1 MNTFSK
7 WCVKNKVYTNDISK
21 CTHLLLNGGKLCI
34 KKEMMDSFL
43 NAYVIAL
50 RNNEELYLV
59 ERVSSEINLFLD
71 IDAKSS
77 KLNCDELV
85 TNIKSLLNEYTI
97 NVYKCNKTNGYHLIF
112 PEYTVTPKE
121 ANKIVVA
128 LQNKLCQKFGYSI
141 DDIKSI
147 IDLSV
152 YKTGLRMIG
161 SYKKNEMRCYLPLEI
176 RRNLLTKRDISESLI
191 RHSYDLPVSRN
202 TTKISTKYEPIIEEI
217 QRLNSNFKNFKITKI
232 SKLGDTY
239 CIYTDCHF
247 CMNKGTKHTK
257 EVIYFIVTKD
267 KKISQKCFCSN
278 STVRLNGTCSSYK
291 SKPVPFSH
299 KVYFTLQN
307 A

>member
-1 MNTFSK
+1 MNTFTN
-7 WCVKNKVYTNDISK
+7 WCIKNNVYTNDISK

-34 KKEMMDSFL
+34 KKTMMNSFL
-43 NAYVIAL
+43 NAYVNAL
-50 RNNEELYLV
+50 KNNEDLYLV

-77 KLNCDELV
+77 QLNCDSLV
-85 TNIKSLLNEYTI
+85 HNIQTLLIEYKI
-97 NVYKCNKTNGYHLIF
+97 NVYKCSITNGYHLIF
-112 PEYTVTPKE
+112 PEYIVTPKE

-128 LQNKLCQKFGYSI
+128 LQNKLCQKFKYSI
-141 DDIKSI
+141 DDIKNI

-161 SYKKNEMRCYLPLEI
+161 SYKKNDLRCYLPLNTQ
-176 RRNLLTKRDISESLI
+176 RTLLTKDHISDSLI
-191 RHSYDLPVSRN
+191 RQSYDLPISN
-202 TTKISTKYEPIIEEI
+202 NSKKISTKYEPIIQEI
-217 QRLNSNFKNFKITKI
+217 HRLHSNFQNFKITKI

-257 EVIYFIVTKD
+257 EVVYFIVTKD
-267 KKISQKCFCSN
+267 KNISQKCFCSN
-278 STVRLNGTCSSYK
+278 STIRLHGTCSSYK

-299 KVYFTLQN
+299 KVYFSLQN
-307 A
+307 S

>member
-176 RRNLLTKRDISESLI
+176 RRNLLTERNISESLI